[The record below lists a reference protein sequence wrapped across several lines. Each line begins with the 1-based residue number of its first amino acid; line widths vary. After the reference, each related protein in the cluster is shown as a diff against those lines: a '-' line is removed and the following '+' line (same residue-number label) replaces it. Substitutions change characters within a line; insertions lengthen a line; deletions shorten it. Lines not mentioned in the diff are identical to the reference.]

1 MDVGTLVI
9 DNIQLED
16 VRSPMRHD
24 KLLSTKATVSL
35 NVEPKITRE
44 LNSNLLNQIQDTVG
58 WFRSNLYL
66 PVMMRYRS
74 AVCIQLSQGSGRK
87 CTARL
92 WMKEIYDYDWQD
104 VSVALRS
111 YTDAEASDEVSWGNE
126 GPCGRI
132 LIRLKFVPGFAP
144 VHTELPAFTT
154 DMLGADPFQ
163 NDDTKDKA
171 HLLVRHEGTENYA
184 IDPHSAKEEES
195 VNKPLAISEEVAPP
209 LAQPKPHQS
218 TILKQ
223 TENQEELI
231 ANDIIPNNAISN
243 HAISNHAISNHAI
256 SNHAISNHAI
266 SNTEERRTSGAS
278 VTFDNYRRVSTGS
291 TTFIVSDK
299 VPSTSIDSTFNS
311 SYRHPTNASDTTY
324 KRLSTLS
331 DPLSS
336 DDERFMHRNSGV
348 VHTSNKLNQVVEIE
362 TIGYLNSM
370 QDDLKNSKIK
380 KFKLMRKLSKG
391 RDVLSKK
398 INSLRQGYNSQ
409 ARASK
414 AIVEEA

>member
-1 MDVGTLVI
+1 MGTLVI
-9 DNIQLED
+9 DSIQLID
-16 VRSPMRHD
+16 VRLPMLHD

-104 VSVALRS
+104 VSVALRN
-111 YTDAEASDEVSWGNE
+111 YTDEEASDEVSWCNE

-132 LIRLKFVPGFAP
+132 LIRVKFVPGFAP

-163 NDDTKDKA
+163 NDDTRDKA
-171 HLLVRHEGTENYA
+171 HLLVRREGTENYA
-184 IDPHSAKEEES
+184 IDPRLEKEQKN
-195 VNKPLAISEEVAPP
+195 VNGPPTPPEEVTPP
-209 LAQPKPHQS
+209 LVQPKPHQLI
-218 TILKQ
+218 ILKQ
-223 TENQEELI
+223 TENQEGPA
-231 ANDIIPNNAISN
+231 ANGTIPNNAISN
-243 HAISNHAISNHAI
+243 
-256 SNHAISNHAI
+256 
-266 SNTEERRTSGAS
+266 TDERRTSGTS
-278 VTFDNYRRVSTGS
+278 VTFDDHRRVSTGS

-299 VPSTSIDSTFNS
+299 VPSASIDATLNS
-311 SYRHPTNASDTTY
+311 SYRHPNNASDTTY
-324 KRLSTLS
+324 KRTSTLS
-331 DPLSS
+331 GASVS
-336 DDERFMHRNSGV
+336 DDERFIHRNSGAV
-348 VHTSNKLNQVVEIE
+348 RTDNKLNQVVEIE
-362 TIGYLNSM
+362 TVGYLDSM

-380 KFKLMRKLSKG
+380 KYKLMRKLAKG
-391 RDVLSKK
+391 KDVLSKK
-398 INSLRQGYNSQ
+398 VNSLRHGYNSQ
-409 ARASK
+409 TRASK